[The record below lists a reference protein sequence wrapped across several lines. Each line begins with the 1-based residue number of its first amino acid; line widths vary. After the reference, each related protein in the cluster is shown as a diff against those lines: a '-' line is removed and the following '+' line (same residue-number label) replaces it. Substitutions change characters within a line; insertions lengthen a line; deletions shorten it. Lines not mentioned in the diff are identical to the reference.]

1 MGPQDFPKK
10 RVLIWQFVEIF
21 HFFSPKQDQKNC
33 HFQTLLV
40 LLKHD
45 FLKIQGMA
53 PCLSFSCRAADCR
66 THGICPVAQ
75 VMRPGNPSE
84 GLESFGVLRQRSR
97 SSTCMPFWSKEE
109 PSRSGK
115 LMMIFWARNLLLDW
129 DAPFLRC
136 QPGLLWVFMAASS
149 QFSHTLSHQAIVP
162 EAIPWHQDLP
172 YWKARLLWLK
182 IALLLVSCGVN

>member
-1 MGPQDFPKK
+1 MIFVPKSLSTCSFPQKKHPEVFYQEAAERVPAATPESFCQLDGASRFPQKK
-10 RVLIWQFVEIF
+10 VLIWQFVEIF
-21 HFFSPKQDQKNC
+21 HFFSPKKDQKNC

-97 SSTCMPFWSKEE
+97 SSTCMPF
-109 PSRSGK
+109 
-115 LMMIFWARNLLLDW
+115 
-129 DAPFLRC
+129 
-136 QPGLLWVFMAASS
+136 
-149 QFSHTLSHQAIVP
+149 
-162 EAIPWHQDLP
+162 
-172 YWKARLLWLK
+172 
-182 IALLLVSCGVN
+182 